1 MDKIFF
7 LIMKQILLK
16 SFYLFLVVFIFSFF
30 FSSCYKQRNE
40 ALQSKVDSLS
50 IELELSQKVV
60 MQLGQIDALMDSI
73 DATRKVLRVNV
84 VEGTSYKNYV
94 NRLREL
100 NAYIKETQIKIEEL
114 ENTAKTVGGLHAS
127 IRKLKADLD
136 FRTKE
141 VSALKLEVARMR
153 NANDSMALAIAQKD
167 STLLAKEEVIKVN
180 EASIA
185 SIEASMRDINESNK
199 IKMAE
204 LYYNQA
210 KALEV
215 VAERTNFA
223 PRKKKEAMR
232 DALELY
238 KIALTLG
245 KVEAQERIDV
255 LEKELG

>member
-1 MDKIFF
+1 MKHIPSKSVF
-7 LIMKQILLK
+7 L
-16 SFYLFLVVFIFSFF
+16 LVGVFILPFF
-30 FSSCYKQRNE
+30 FSSCYKNQNE
-40 ALQSKVDSLS
+40 DLQSKVDSLS
-50 IELELSQKVV
+50 MELESSQKIVR
-60 MQLGQIDALMDSI
+60 QLGEIDVLMDSI
-73 DATRKVLRVNV
+73 DASRKVLRVSV

-100 NAYIKETQIKIEEL
+100 NAHIKETQIKIEEL
-114 ENTAKTVGGLHAS
+114 EKTAKTVGGLHAS

-141 VSALKLEVARMR
+141 VSALRLEVAKMR
-153 NANDSMALAIAQKD
+153 SANDSMALAIAQKD
-167 STLLAKEEVIKVN
+167 STLLAKDEVIKVT
-180 EASIA
+180 EANIA
-185 SIEASMRDINESNK
+185 SIEASMRDSNESNK

-238 KIALTLG
+238 KIALSLG
-245 KVEAQERIDV
+245 KMESQERIDV